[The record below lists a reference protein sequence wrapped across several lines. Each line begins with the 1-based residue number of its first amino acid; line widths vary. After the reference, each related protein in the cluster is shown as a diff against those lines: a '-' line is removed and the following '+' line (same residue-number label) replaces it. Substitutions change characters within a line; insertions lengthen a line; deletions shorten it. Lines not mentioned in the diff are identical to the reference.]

1 MGTGF
6 VIDPPRRGR
15 GVKFPPG
22 NPEYVSRSW
31 PGRPTFFAVHE
42 SRSSSAP
49 CYVGHMAEDY
59 GYGYGRH
66 RHEYDDAA
74 EDFEAGYGDAADDAD
89 DAGYLDAA
97 DYEDY
102 EDYVDD
108 SVEDDA
114 PDWDDES
121 VGDSRFLTGPM
132 DEPVDDVVEDPS
144 VNESLA
150 YERIRRIRRRAG
162 GRRRKNWIPPDL
174 RRFGSPVFWPA
185 EELHGAPGPARP
197 MPVHKVMSDILLQ
210 VMVQPLVNSAE
221 LARTLD
227 LDEDL
232 VKQAVRDLQKRG
244 VLRSVSFGCLMR
256 PTARYWVDPVNLDGA
271 PVGEF
276 ERDVLSWHGDDG
288 IGCLLRYD
296 MPRVETINHV
306 AARYATD
313 GWELEGVVWV
323 EWAAV
328 QAIARYHRR
337 GAPEIRS
344 AVSFMWVGLLDT
356 DQEIWRRLADL
367 PAAVNGITQAGLSG
381 SVALVGADRWAVTR
395 ALPLAVARLSE
406 WQVEPADVAAW
417 TCAAGEWQAASGAS
431 LLEGAAGQPFRPT
444 LAPARLDGFAW
455 SRSRRSLG
463 RAKLAS
469 VIKSCPWTRPDA
481 RTLYQLLILLV
492 QFPGSSIAHYAALAG
507 RSDKDSIS
515 RQRMATLAELGLVRE
530 VGIPEVGTPGVPDMT
545 TPDRSESLSERG
557 RGQRRYRI
565 SLNLNREKGLEE
577 ELARLGLRQSGQG
590 QIPPTKNGAF
600 LVMLAHGGLSYRE
613 VVRRSGVGRLR
624 DRLGY
629 RLAHDDLAVDVLG
642 RFTVMGGEV
651 APASRAITVNSA
663 GRRIEPDGMLYCC
676 SPAGTGYHYFELE
689 LSHLNPSEIR
699 PRLRKYLLRHTSYP
713 LLVVCRT
720 DRGARNYD
728 RIGRELGVPVVA
740 TSLPRLREIGLAGL
754 AWFHRGQEV
763 CVTPATCPPRPSTV
777 PGAPPAA

>member
-1 MGTGF
+1 
-6 VIDPPRRGR
+6 
-15 GVKFPPG
+15 
-22 NPEYVSRSW
+22 
-31 PGRPTFFAVHE
+31 
-42 SRSSSAP
+42 
-49 CYVGHMAEDY
+49 MAEDY

-66 RHEYDDAA
+66 RREYDDAA
-74 EDFEAGYGDAADDAD
+74 EDFEADYGDPADDADGDAADYD
-89 DAGYLDAA
+89 DHDDHDDYG
-97 DYEDY
+97 YEDDTDLLTDEPVGY
-102 EDYVDD
+102 E
-108 SVEDDA
+108 
-114 PDWDDES
+114 
-121 VGDSRFLTGPM
+121 GLLTGAV

-144 VNESLA
+144 VNESPA

-162 GRRRKNWIPPDL
+162 ARRRKNWIPPDL
-174 RRFGSPVFWPA
+174 RRFGSPVFWPV
-185 EELHGAPGPARP
+185 EELHEVQGPPRRMP
-197 MPVHKVMSDILLQ
+197 MYNIMKDVLLQ
-210 VMVQPLVNSAE
+210 VITQPLVSCAE
-221 LARTLD
+221 LARVLD

-232 VKQAVRDLQKRG
+232 VKKAVRALQKRG

-256 PTARYWVDPVNLDGA
+256 PTARYWVDPVSLDGA

-296 MPRVETINHV
+296 MPRVETINQV

-323 EWAAV
+323 EWASV
-328 QAIARYHRR
+328 QAVARYHRR
-337 GAPEIRS
+337 GAPEVQS
-344 AVSFMWVGLLDT
+344 TVSFMWVGLLDT
-356 DQEIWRRLADL
+356 DQEIWQRLADL
-367 PAAVNGITQAGLSG
+367 PAAVSRITPPGIAG
-381 SVALVGADRWAVTR
+381 SVALAGADRWAVTR
-395 ALPLAVARLSE
+395 ALPLAVARLTE
-406 WQVEPADVAAW
+406 WQVEPAEVAAW

-431 LLEGAAGQPFRPT
+431 LLDGAAGQPFRPT
-444 LAPARLDGFAW
+444 LAPARLDGFIW
-455 SRSRRSLG
+455 PRSRRSLG
-463 RAKLAS
+463 RTRLAS

-515 RQRMATLAELGLVRE
+515 RQRMATLAELGLARA
-530 VGIPEVGTPGVPDMT
+530 VGIPGVPDMT
-545 TPDRSESLSERG
+545 TPDRPESLSERG
-557 RGQRRYRI
+557 RGQQRYRI

-577 ELARLGLRQSGQG
+577 ELAKLGLGQSGQG
-590 QIPPTKNGAF
+590 QIRPTKNGAF

-613 VVRRSGVGRLR
+613 VVRRSGVGRLK

-663 GRRIEPDGMLYCC
+663 GRRIEPDGMLYCS
-676 SPAGTGYHYFELE
+676 SPVGIGYHYFELE

-713 LLVVCRT
+713 LLVVCKT

-740 TSLPRLREIGLAGL
+740 TSLPRLREIGLAGP
-754 AWFHRGQEV
+754 AWLHQGREV
-763 CVTPATCPPRPSTV
+763 SVTPVSVTPATGPPRPSNV
-777 PGAPPAA
+777 PGSPPAA

>member
-1 MGTGF
+1 
-6 VIDPPRRGR
+6 
-15 GVKFPPG
+15 
-22 NPEYVSRSW
+22 
-31 PGRPTFFAVHE
+31 
-42 SRSSSAP
+42 
-49 CYVGHMAEDY
+49 MAEDY

-663 GRRIEPDGMLYCC
+663 GRRIEPDGMLYCS
-676 SPAGTGYHYFELE
+676 SPVGIGYHYFELE

-713 LLVVCRT
+713 LLVVCKT

-740 TSLPRLREIGLAGL
+740 TSLPRLREIGLAGP
-754 AWFHRGQEV
+754 AWLHQGREV
-763 CVTPATCPPRPSTV
+763 SVTPVSVTPATGPPRPSNV
-777 PGAPPAA
+777 PGSPPAA